1 MCPAHQSISSK
12 GRILNKRFYPKPS
25 CYFRTLTFVLFIIFL
40 FWTILQF
47 LAPLAIPENSVQ
59 ELSGLV
65 IISDNEKTIENLAF
79 PWNFIYSAGDRLCH
93 QKTERSFLINGNQM
107 PFCARCTAIW
117 LGLTLGIGFMAFYRI
132 ELNEKF
138 IFVILIGVVPIGID
152 GVGQLMGFWEST
164 NVIRVITGTLVG
176 ILCGVALGI
185 IIDEI
190 KTFKIFKITKSS

>member
-1 MCPAHQSISSK
+1 MERREKC
-12 GRILNKRFYPKPS
+12 
-25 CYFRTLTFVLFIIFL
+25 FRSLTFVLFIIFL
-40 FWTILQF
+40 IWTLLQF
-47 LAPLAIPENSVQ
+47 LAPIAIPEKSIQ
-59 ELSGLV
+59 DLSGLV
-65 IISDNEKTIENLAF
+65 VISDNEKSIENLSF

-93 QKTERSFLINGNQM
+93 QKIERSFLINGNQM

-117 LGLTLGIGFMAFYRI
+117 LGLVIGLGFMVFYRI

-138 IFVILIGVVPIGID
+138 VIALLIGIIPIGVD

-164 NVIRVITGTLVG
+164 NIIRVFTGTLIG

-190 KTFKIFKITKSS
+190 KTLKIFKITKSS